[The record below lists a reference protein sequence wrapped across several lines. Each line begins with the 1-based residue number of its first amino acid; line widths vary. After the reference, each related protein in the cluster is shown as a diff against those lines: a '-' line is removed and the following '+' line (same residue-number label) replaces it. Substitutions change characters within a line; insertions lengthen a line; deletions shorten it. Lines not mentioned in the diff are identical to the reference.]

1 MIKTRALSAAAPAQ
15 SSFSP
20 ATRVKFKK
28 VSLMIFPPGTV
39 IFQVQFL
46 FASKLLGKLGLD
58 M

>member
-15 SSFSP
+15 SSLSP
-20 ATRVKFKK
+20 ATRVNFKK
-28 VSLMIFPPGTV
+28 ISLIIFPPGTV

-46 FASKLLGKLGLD
+46 FTSKLLGKLGLE

>member
-39 IFQVQFL
+39 IFQVQIL
-46 FASKLLGKLGLD
+46 FAS
-58 M
+58 